1 MTDQSGQ
8 SGGHAVDQEELWNG
22 PLGARWVARQEM
34 LDAMLGPFGHAA
46 LGQLPLAPGLHAVDV
61 GCGCGATTLEL
72 AQRLAPGGTA
82 LGIDISRPML
92 ELAIRRAAAAD
103 LGTAVEFRE
112 LNAETTPLPASSFDL
127 AFSRFGVMFFSEPV
141 RAFTNLFRALR
152 PDGHL
157 AFVCWRGVDENPW
170 IKQPVALAARH
181 VPPPPWIGPEEPG
194 PFSFAD
200 PERVRHIIEAAGFH
214 SIAIAP
220 FDAAVRIA
228 APGGFDDAIAFVMET
243 GPVAL
248 MLADADADT
257 RRAVTETLREGLAP
271 LYAEGT
277 LVSEGA
283 AWIVTAR
290 S

>member
-1 MTDQSGQ
+1 VADQSG
-8 SGGHAVDQEELWNG
+8 GYAVDQEELWNG
-22 PLGARWVARQEM
+22 PLGARWVVHQEA
-34 LDAMLGPFGHAA
+34 LDRVLDPFGHAA
-46 LGQLPLAPGLHAVDV
+46 LGQLPLAPGLHALDV

-82 LGIDISRPML
+82 LGIDISHPML
-92 ELAIRRAAAAD
+92 ELAARRAAEAN
-103 LGTAVEFRE
+103 LGSAVEFRA

-127 AFSRFGVMFFSEPV
+127 AFSRFGVMFFSTPV
-141 RAFTNLFRALR
+141 RAFSNLFRALR

-157 AFVCWRGVDENPW
+157 AFVCWRGVDENLW

-181 VPPPPWIGPEEPG
+181 VPPPPRPGPEEPG

-228 APGGFDDAIAFVMET
+228 VPGGLDGAIAFVMET

-248 MLADADADT
+248 MLAEVDADT

-271 LYAEGT
+271 LYAEAEGA